1 MALRDWGVLVHWS
14 LPEAYS
20 FWASMMMR
28 VLSVGEAVEAGT
40 PTRERK
46 EAALDMIVCGGSA
59 GRYKKGMA
67 SICVYPA
74 MHASYPAL
82 VNIGQGIRGHL
93 M

>member
-20 FWASMMMR
+20 FCASMMMR

-46 EAALDMIVCGGSA
+46 EAALDIVVGSGGG
-59 GRYKKGMA
+59 GRD
-67 SICVYPA
+67 V
-74 MHASYPAL
+74 
-82 VNIGQGIRGHL
+82 
-93 M
+93 